1 MRIGYAMGNGELI
14 EGLER
19 VKNSFNSYPLGHLQI
34 AAAVASFNDQSYFEQ
49 TTARV
54 IDSREQLTKQLQ
66 GLNFE
71 VLPSTANFVFA
82 RHDHRNAEQ
91 LASELR
97 SRGIIVRHFKQDRID
112 QFLRITLGSEQ
123 QNQLLIEALTEILN

>member
-1 MRIGYAMGNGELI
+1 M
-14 EGLER
+14 
-19 VKNSFNSYPLGHLQI
+19 
-34 AAAVASFNDQSYFEQ
+34 ASFNDQSYFEQ

-97 SRGIIVRHFKQDRID
+97 STGIIVRHFKQDRID